1 MYNKFQYPC
10 VIQGII
16 RASIATVL
24 CIIIYAV
31 LISFVPLGDK
41 VTSVFI
47 VVTTLLSVMYGAIYA
62 TLKIG
67 NKGWLVGLLV
77 AFFYMLILYI
87 VSIICGKGFA
97 IDIKDFVRFSLA
109 LFVGTLS
116 GMLGINL

>member
-10 VIQGII
+10 VIQGVI
-16 RASIATVL
+16 RASISTVL
-24 CIIIYAV
+24 CIIIYAI

-41 VTSVFI
+41 ATSVFI
-47 VVTTLLSVMYGAIYA
+47 VVVTLLSVMYGSIYA
-62 TLKIG
+62 TLKMG

-77 AFFYMLILYI
+77 ALFYMLILYI

-109 LFVGTLS
+109 LIVGTLS